1 MHSNTETVAALGD
14 GTGAPGGKVGQGWAG
29 SGQGWAGSGQGGQR
43 SGLCCLCES
52 LRVWVVGWAGAR
64 RAVATATAGQ
74 H

>member
-14 GTGAPGGKVGQGWAG
+14 GTGAPGGKV
-29 SGQGWAGSGQGGQR
+29 GQGWAGSGQGGQR